1 MGQVLIRNLDDAVI
15 EKLKK
20 RAERA
25 NVSLEQSLR
34 ELLTQSARELDKEEA
49 LAAADRIRATVKP
62 SGLDPTELIRED
74 RDTDHG
80 REWPDL

>member
-15 EKLKK
+15 EKLKQ

-34 ELLTQSARELDKEEA
+34 DLLTRSVAQMTKEEA
-49 LAAADRIRATVKP
+49 LALADEIRARSKP
-62 SGLDPTELIRED
+62 AHIDATILIRED
-74 RDTDHG
+74 RDNDHG
-80 REWPDL
+80 REWPGT

>member
-25 NVSLEQSLR
+25 NQSLEQSLR
-34 ELLTQSARELDKEEA
+34 DMLTKNAGEIDNEELLAI
-49 LAAADRIRATVKP
+49 ADRIRMRNKPASIDAT
-62 SGLDPTELIRED
+62 DIIRED

-80 REWPDL
+80 HKWPGA